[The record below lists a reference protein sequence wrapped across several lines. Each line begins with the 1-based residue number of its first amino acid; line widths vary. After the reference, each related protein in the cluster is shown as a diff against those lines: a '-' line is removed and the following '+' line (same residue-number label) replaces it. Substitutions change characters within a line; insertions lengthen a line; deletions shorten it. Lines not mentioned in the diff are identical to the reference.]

1 MKNYITKLTL
11 DKPQSKQKIDK
22 ICGIKIVD
30 VLTGQVIQEI
40 SSEEIL
46 MRDDRWSYEPGW
58 LARTRGEW

>member
-22 ICGIKIVD
+22 VCSIKIVD
-30 VLTGQVIQEI
+30 VLTGQIIQEI
-40 SSEEIL
+40 SGEEISL
-46 MRDDRWSYEPGW
+46 RCGGQEYVPGW

>member
-11 DKPQSKQKIDK
+11 DKPQSKHKIDK

-30 VLTGQVIQEI
+30 VLTGQVIEEI

-46 MRDDRWSYEPGW
+46 THYDGWNYVPGW
-58 LARTRGEW
+58 LHRTRGE